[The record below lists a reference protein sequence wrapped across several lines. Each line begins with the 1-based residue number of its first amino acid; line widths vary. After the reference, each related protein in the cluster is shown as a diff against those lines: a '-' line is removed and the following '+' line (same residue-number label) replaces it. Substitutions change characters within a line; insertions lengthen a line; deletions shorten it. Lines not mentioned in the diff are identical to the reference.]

1 MKMLVVLALA
11 AVACAEPEADAQLLT
26 YNTSPLLSA
35 FNTYTHSVA
44 TPLVKAAVP
53 AVTYKAAVPAVT
65 YKAAVPAVTYKAA
78 APAVTYKAA
87 VTYNTVPTP
96 AVYNAAVSPVVYAQP
111 QVATHTITNYN
122 NPEHYTAVSNGVFG
136 PKYIAKNGAVQHVV
150 KREAEAEAEADAD
163 ALLYNTLPLA
173 YNTAV
178 NTVAA
183 PAVTYSHA
191 VAAPAVTY
199 SHAVAAPAVTYKAV
213 APAVTYK
220 TVPTPAVTYKTVTP
234 AVYNSA
240 VSPLVYNYNG
250 AVHHLGKREAEADA
264 EALHYSALPYTYNTA
279 VNTLPVTYNTVAA
292 PAVTYT
298 NAVNPAVYSAVNH
311 VVAAPSLYK
320 AAPHAVAFTPQGVTH
335 SANVGICTNNVG
347 AVVPC

>member
-1 MKMLVVLALA
+1 M
-11 AVACAEPEADAQLLT
+11 
-26 YNTSPLLSA
+26 
-35 FNTYTHSVA
+35 
-44 TPLVKAAVP
+44 
-53 AVTYKAAVPAVT
+53 
-65 YKAAVPAVTYKAA
+65 
-78 APAVTYKAA
+78 
-87 VTYNTVPTP
+87 
-96 AVYNAAVSPVVYAQP
+96 
-111 QVATHTITNYN
+111 
-122 NPEHYTAVSNGVFG
+122 G
-136 PKYIAKNGAVQHVV
+136 
-150 KREAEAEAEADAD
+150 AEAEAEADAD

-220 TVPTPAVTYKTVTP
+220 TVPTPAV
-234 AVYNSA
+234 YNSA

-279 VNTLPVTYNTVAA
+279 VNTLPVTYNTVSA
-292 PAVTYT
+292 PAITYT

>member
-1 MKMLVVLALA
+1 MGPTPSPNMKMLVVLALA
-11 AVACAEPEADAQLLT
+11 AVAYAEPEADAQLLT
-26 YNTSPLLSA
+26 YNTSPLVSA

-44 TPLVKAAVP
+44 APLVKAAVP
-53 AVTYKAAVPAVT
+53 AVTYKAAVPAAT
-65 YKAAVPAVTYKAA
+65 YKAAVPAVTY
-78 APAVTYKAA
+78 
-87 VTYNTVPTP
+87 NSVPTP

-122 NPEHYTAVSNGVFG
+122 NPEHYTAVSNGVVG

-150 KREAEAEAEADAD
+150 KREAEAEAEAD

-220 TVPTPAVTYKTVTP
+220 TVPTPTVTYKTVTP

-250 AVHHLGKREAEADA
+250 AFHQLGKREAEADA

-279 VNTLPVTYNTVAA
+279 VNTLPITYNTVAA

-298 NAVNPAVYSAVNH
+298 NAVNPGVYSAVNH

-320 AAPHAVAFTPQGVTH
+320 APPHAVAFTPQGVTH

>member
-1 MKMLVVLALA
+1 MGPTQSPNMKMLVVLALA

-44 TPLVKAAVP
+44 APLVKAAVP
-53 AVTYKAAVPAVT
+53 AVTYKAGVPAVT
-65 YKAAVPAVTYKAA
+65 YKTVPT
-78 APAVTYKAA
+78 PA

-163 ALLYNTLPLA
+163 DLLYNTLPLA

-191 VAAPAVTY
+191 VDAPAVTY

-220 TVPTPAVTYKTVTP
+220 TVPTPAVTYKTVAP

-279 VNTLPVTYNTVAA
+279 VNT
-292 PAVTYT
+292 
-298 NAVNPAVYSAVNH
+298 AVYSAVNH

>member
-1 MKMLVVLALA
+1 MGPTSSSNMKMLVVLALA

-26 YNTSPLLSA
+26 YNTSPILSA
-35 FNTYTHSVA
+35 FNTYAHPVA
-44 TPLVKAAVP
+44 APLVKAVVP
-53 AVTYKAAVPAVT
+53 AVTYKAAVP
-65 YKAAVPAVTYKAA
+65 
-78 APAVTYKAA
+78 A

-163 ALLYNTLPLA
+163 ALLYNTLPLT

-178 NTVAA
+178 
-183 PAVTYSHA
+183 
-191 VAAPAVTY
+191 
-199 SHAVAAPAVTYKAV
+199 
-213 APAVTYK
+213 K
-220 TVPTPAVTYKTVTP
+220 TVPAPAVTYKTVTP

-240 VSPLVYNYNG
+240 VGPLVYNYNG
-250 AVHHLGKREAEADA
+250 AVHQLGKREAEADA

>member
-1 MKMLVVLALA
+1 MGA

-26 YNTSPLLSA
+26 YNTSPILSA
-35 FNTYTHSVA
+35 FSTYTHPVA
-44 TPLVKAAVP
+44 APLVKAAVP
-53 AVTYKAAVPAVT
+53 AVTYKAAVP
-65 YKAAVPAVTYKAA
+65 
-78 APAVTYKAA
+78 A

-150 KREAEAEAEADAD
+150 KREAEAEAEAEADAD

-173 YNTAV
+173 YNTA
-178 NTVAA
+178 TVAA

-199 SHAVAAPAVTYKAV
+199 SQAVAAPAVTYKAV

-279 VNTLPVTYNTVAA
+279 VNTLPITYNTVAA

-311 VVAAPSLYK
+311 VVAAPSIYK

>member
-1 MKMLVVLALA
+1 MG
-11 AVACAEPEADAQLLT
+11 
-26 YNTSPLLSA
+26 
-35 FNTYTHSVA
+35 
-44 TPLVKAAVP
+44 AVP
-53 AVTYKAAVPAVT
+53 
-65 YKAAVPAVTYKAA
+65 
-78 APAVTYKAA
+78 A

-163 ALLYNTLPLA
+163 ALLYNTLPLT

-199 SHAVAAPAVTYKAV
+199 SHAVAAPAVTYK
-213 APAVTYK
+213 
-220 TVPTPAVTYKTVTP
+220 TVTP

-250 AVHHLGKREAEADA
+250 AIHHLGKREAEADA

>member
-1 MKMLVVLALA
+1 MGPTPSPNMKMLVVLALA

-44 TPLVKAAVP
+44 APLVKAAVP
-53 AVTYKAAVPAVT
+53 AVTYKAAAPPVTYKAGVPAVT
-65 YKAAVPAVTYKAA
+65 YKTVPT
-78 APAVTYKAA
+78 PA

-111 QVATHTITNYN
+111 QVATHTTTNYN

-191 VAAPAVTY
+191 VAAPAVIY

-220 TVPTPAVTYKTVTP
+220 TVPTPAVTYKTVAP

-250 AVHHLGKREAEADA
+250 AVHHLGKREGEADA

-279 VNTLPVTYNTVAA
+279 VNTPPVPYNTIAA

-311 VVAAPSLYK
+311 VVAAPL
-320 AAPHAVAFTPQGVTH
+320 PLQGC
-335 SANVGICTNNVG
+335 S
-347 AVVPC
+347 PRR

>member
-1 MKMLVVLALA
+1 MGA

-26 YNTSPLLSA
+26 YNTSPILSA
-35 FNTYTHSVA
+35 FSTYTHPVA
-44 TPLVKAAVP
+44 APLVKAAVP
-53 AVTYKAAVPAVT
+53 AVTYKAAVP
-65 YKAAVPAVTYKAA
+65 
-78 APAVTYKAA
+78 A

-150 KREAEAEAEADAD
+150 KREAEAEAEAEADAD

-183 PAVTYSHA
+183 PAVTY
-191 VAAPAVTY
+191 
-199 SHAVAAPAVTYKAV
+199 
-213 APAVTYK
+213 
-220 TVPTPAVTYKTVTP
+220 KTVTP

-240 VSPLVYNYNG
+240 VSPLAYNYNG
-250 AVHHLGKREAEADA
+250 AFHHLGKREAEADA
-264 EALHYSALPYTYNTA
+264 DALHYSALPYTYNTA
-279 VNTLPVTYNTVAA
+279 VNTLPITYNTVAA

>member
-1 MKMLVVLALA
+1 MGPTSSSNMKMLVVLAMG
-11 AVACAEPEADAQLLT
+11 AVAYAEPEADAQLLT
-26 YNTSPLLSA
+26 YNTSPLVSA
-35 FNTYTHSVA
+35 FNTYTHQVA
-44 TPLVKAAVP
+44 APLVKAAVP

-65 YKAAVPAVTYKAA
+65 YKAAVPAVTY
-78 APAVTYKAA
+78 
-87 VTYNTVPTP
+87 NTVPTP
-96 AVYNAAVSPVVYAQP
+96 AVYNAAVSPVVYAHP

-163 ALLYNTLPLA
+163 ALLYSTLPLAYNTAVNTLPLA

-178 NTVAA
+178 NT
-183 PAVTYSHA
+183 

-240 VSPLVYNYNG
+240 VSPLAYNYNG
-250 AVHHLGKREAEADA
+250 AFHQLGKREAEADA
-264 EALHYSALPYTYNTA
+264 EALHYSALPY
-279 VNTLPVTYNTVAA
+279 
-292 PAVTYT
+292 TYT

>member
-1 MKMLVVLALA
+1 MLVVLALA

-26 YNTSPLLSA
+26 YNTSPLVSA

-44 TPLVKAAVP
+44 APLVKAAVP
-53 AVTYKAAVPAVT
+53 AVTYKAAVP
-65 YKAAVPAVTYKAA
+65 
-78 APAVTYKAA
+78 A

-213 APAVTYK
+213 APAV
-220 TVPTPAVTYKTVTP
+220 
-234 AVYNSA
+234 YNSA
-240 VSPLVYNYNG
+240 ISPLVYNYNG
-250 AVHHLGKREAEADA
+250 AVHQLGKREAEADA

-279 VNTLPVTYNTVAA
+279 VNTP
-292 PAVTYT
+292 PVTYT

-347 AVVPC
+347 AV

>member
-44 TPLVKAAVP
+44 APLVKAAVP

-65 YKAAVPAVTYKAA
+65 YKAAVP
-78 APAVTYKAA
+78 A

-250 AVHHLGKREAEADA
+250 AVHTLGKREAEANAEADA

>member
-1 MKMLVVLALA
+1 MLVVLALA

-26 YNTSPLLSA
+26 YNTSPLVSA

-44 TPLVKAAVP
+44 APLVKAAVP
-53 AVTYKAAVPAVT
+53 AVTYKAAVP
-65 YKAAVPAVTYKAA
+65 
-78 APAVTYKAA
+78 A

-163 ALLYNTLPLA
+163 ALLYNTLPLT

-213 APAVTYK
+213 APAV
-220 TVPTPAVTYKTVTP
+220 
-234 AVYNSA
+234 YNSA

-264 EALHYSALPYTYNTA
+264 EALHYSALPYTYNAA
-279 VNTLPVTYNTVAA
+279 VNTLPVTYNTFAA

-335 SANVGICTNNVG
+335 SSNVGICTNNVG

>member
-1 MKMLVVLALA
+1 MGPTSSPNMKMLVVLALA

-26 YNTSPLLSA
+26 YNSSPLLSA

-44 TPLVKAAVP
+44 APLVKAAVP
-53 AVTYKAAVPAVT
+53 TVTYKAAVPAVT
-65 YKAAVPAVTYKAA
+65 YKTVPTPAVTYKAA
-78 APAVTYKAA
+78 VPA

-178 NTVAA
+178 NSVAA

-199 SHAVAAPAVTYKAV
+199 SHAVAAPAVAYKAV
-213 APAVTYK
+213 APAVTYE
-220 TVPTPAVTYKTVTP
+220 TVPTPAVTYTTVTP

-250 AVHHLGKREAEADA
+250 AVHHLGKREA

>member
-1 MKMLVVLALA
+1 MGPTSSSNMKMLVVLAMG
-11 AVACAEPEADAQLLT
+11 AVAYAEPEADAQLLT

-35 FNTYTHSVA
+35 FNTYTHPVA
-44 TPLVKAAVP
+44 APLVKAAVP

-65 YKAAVPAVTYKAA
+65 YKAAVP
-78 APAVTYKAA
+78 A

-150 KREAEAEAEADAD
+150 KREAEAEPEADAD

-199 SHAVAAPAVTYKAV
+199 SQAAAAPAVTYKAV
-213 APAVTYK
+213 A
-220 TVPTPAVTYKTVTP
+220 P

-264 EALHYSALPYTYNTA
+264 EALHYSALPYTYNT
-279 VNTLPVTYNTVAA
+279 VAA
-292 PAVTYT
+292 PAVTYS

-320 AAPHAVAFTPQGVTH
+320 AAPHAVAFAPQGVTH
-335 SANVGICTNNVG
+335 SANVGIRTNNVG

>member
-1 MKMLVVLALA
+1 MGPTPSTNIKMLVVLALA

-26 YNTSPLLSA
+26 YNTSPLVSA

-44 TPLVKAAVP
+44 APLVKAAVP

-65 YKAAVPAVTYKAA
+65 YKAAVP
-78 APAVTYKAA
+78 A

-150 KREAEAEAEADAD
+150 KREAEAEAEAGADAD

-173 YNTAV
+173 YNTA
-178 NTVAA
+178 TVAA

-191 VAAPAVTY
+191 VAAPVVTY
-199 SHAVAAPAVTYKAV
+199 SQAVAAPAVTYKAV

-250 AVHHLGKREAEADA
+250 AIHHLGKREAEADA

-279 VNTLPVTYNTVAA
+279 VNALPVTYNTVAA
-292 PAVTYT
+292 PAITYT
-298 NAVNPAVYSAVNH
+298 NAVNPAAYSAVNH

-320 AAPHAVAFTPQGVTH
+320 AAPHAVASTPQGVTH

>member
-1 MKMLVVLALA
+1 MG
-11 AVACAEPEADAQLLT
+11 
-26 YNTSPLLSA
+26 
-35 FNTYTHSVA
+35 
-44 TPLVKAAVP
+44 AVP
-53 AVTYKAAVPAVT
+53 
-65 YKAAVPAVTYKAA
+65 
-78 APAVTYKAA
+78 A
-87 VTYNTVPTP
+87 VTYNTVPTL
-96 AVYNAAVSPVVYAQP
+96 AVYNAAASPVVYAQP

-150 KREAEAEAEADAD
+150 KREAEAEAEAEADAD
-163 ALLYNTLPLA
+163 ALLYNTLPLT

-264 EALHYSALPYTYNTA
+264 EALHYNALPYTYNTA
-279 VNTLPVTYNTVAA
+279 VNTL
-292 PAVTYT
+292 AVTYT

-320 AAPHAVAFTPQGVTH
+320 AAPHA
-335 SANVGICTNNVG
+335 
-347 AVVPC
+347 

>member
-1 MKMLVVLALA
+1 MLVVLALA

-26 YNTSPLLSA
+26 YNTSPLVSA

-44 TPLVKAAVP
+44 APLVKAAVP
-53 AVTYKAAVPAVT
+53 AVTYKAAVP
-65 YKAAVPAVTYKAA
+65 
-78 APAVTYKAA
+78 A

-199 SHAVAAPAVTYKAV
+199 SHAVAAP
-213 APAVTYK
+213 
-220 TVPTPAVTYKTVTP
+220 
-234 AVYNSA
+234 
-240 VSPLVYNYNG
+240 
-250 AVHHLGKREAEADA
+250 
-264 EALHYSALPYTYNTA
+264 
-279 VNTLPVTYNTVAA
+279 
-292 PAVTYT
+292 
-298 NAVNPAVYSAVNH
+298 
-311 VVAAPSLYK
+311 
-320 AAPHAVAFTPQGVTH
+320 
-335 SANVGICTNNVG
+335 
-347 AVVPC
+347 

>member
-1 MKMLVVLALA
+1 MGA

-35 FNTYTHSVA
+35 FNTYTHPVA
-44 TPLVKAAVP
+44 APLVKAAVP
-53 AVTYKAAVPAVT
+53 AVTYKAAVP
-65 YKAAVPAVTYKAA
+65 
-78 APAVTYKAA
+78 A

-150 KREAEAEAEADAD
+150 KREAEAEAEAEADAD

-173 YNTAV
+173 YNTA
-178 NTVAA
+178 TVAA

-199 SHAVAAPAVTYKAV
+199 SQAVAAPAVTYKA
-213 APAVTYK
+213 
-220 TVPTPAVTYKTVTP
+220 
-234 AVYNSA
+234 A
-240 VSPLVYNYNG
+240 VSPLVYSYNG
-250 AVHHLGKREAEADA
+250 AVHQIGKREAEADA

-298 NAVNPAVYSAVNH
+298 NAVYPAVYSAVNH
-311 VVAAPSLYK
+311 VVAAPSIYK

>member
-1 MKMLVVLALA
+1 MGPTQSPHMKMLVVLVLA

-35 FNTYTHSVA
+35 FNPYTHSVA
-44 TPLVKAAVP
+44 APLVKAAVP
-53 AVTYKAAVPAVT
+53 AVTYKAAVP
-65 YKAAVPAVTYKAA
+65 
-78 APAVTYKAA
+78 A

-250 AVHHLGKREAEADA
+250 AVHQLGKREAEADA

-279 VNTLPVTYNTVAA
+279 VNTLPITYNTVAA

>member
-1 MKMLVVLALA
+1 MGPTSSSNMKMLVVLALA

-35 FNTYTHSVA
+35 FNTYTHQVA
-44 TPLVKAAVP
+44 APLVKAAVP

-65 YKAAVPAVTYKAA
+65 YKA
-78 APAVTYKAA
+78 
-87 VTYNTVPTP
+87 VPTP
-96 AVYNAAVSPVVYAQP
+96 AVYNAAVSSVVYAQP

-150 KREAEAEAEADAD
+150 KREAEAEAEAEADAD
-163 ALLYNTLPLA
+163 ALLYNTLPLT
-173 YNTAV
+173 YNT
-178 NTVAA
+178 A

-220 TVPTPAVTYKTVTP
+220 TVPTP
-234 AVYNSA
+234 
-240 VSPLVYNYNG
+240 
-250 AVHHLGKREAEADA
+250 
-264 EALHYSALPYTYNTA
+264 
-279 VNTLPVTYNTVAA
+279 
-292 PAVTYT
+292 
-298 NAVNPAVYSAVNH
+298 
-311 VVAAPSLYK
+311 
-320 AAPHAVAFTPQGVTH
+320 
-335 SANVGICTNNVG
+335 
-347 AVVPC
+347 

>member
-1 MKMLVVLALA
+1 MG
-11 AVACAEPEADAQLLT
+11 
-26 YNTSPLLSA
+26 
-35 FNTYTHSVA
+35 
-44 TPLVKAAVP
+44 
-53 AVTYKAAVPAVT
+53 
-65 YKAAVPAVTYKAA
+65 
-78 APAVTYKAA
+78 
-87 VTYNTVPTP
+87 TYNTVPTP

-199 SHAVAAPAVTYKAV
+199 SHAVAAPAVTYK
-213 APAVTYK
+213 
-220 TVPTPAVTYKTVTP
+220 TVTP

-250 AVHHLGKREAEADA
+250 AVHHLGKREAEA
-264 EALHYSALPYTYNTA
+264 LHYSALPCTYNTA

-292 PAVTYT
+292 PAITYT

>member
-1 MKMLVVLALA
+1 MGPTPSPNMKMLVVLALA
-11 AVACAEPEADAQLLT
+11 TVACAEPEADAQLLT
-26 YNTSPLLSA
+26 YNTSPLVTA

-44 TPLVKAAVP
+44 APLVKAAVP

-65 YKAAVPAVTYKAA
+65 YKAAVPAVTY
-78 APAVTYKAA
+78 
-87 VTYNTVPTP
+87 NTGPTP

-173 YNTAV
+173 YNT
-178 NTVAA
+178 NVAA

-191 VAAPAVTY
+191 VTAPAVTY
-199 SHAVAAPAVTYKAV
+199 RAV

-240 VSPLVYNYNG
+240 ISPLVYNYNG
-250 AVHHLGKREAEADA
+250 AVHQLGKREAEADA

-311 VVAAPSLYK
+311 VVAAPSIYK